1 MSECL
6 ASLLLFFSFLE
17 NFDQIQ
23 KQSKKQML
31 TFYYLFWRKLS
42 KSEKGIF
49 LFIIDISEVGFH
61 DYDLLGAIL
70 APYHYKE
77 HCQVSSKS
85 ADGFLKY

>member
-1 MSECL
+1 MFGFLVIVFQFPRKFWPDSKAIQETNVNF
-6 ASLLLFFSFLE
+6 LLLILKKTI
-17 NFDQIQ
+17 QI
-23 KQSKKQML
+23 
-31 TFYYLFWRKLS
+31 RK
-42 KSEKGIF
+42 GYF